1 MLRGGNSG
9 KSFLTEVLNSPF
21 TMNMF
26 CTSSCVK
33 MWGRE
38 HTRQVIPK
46 RPSSVSWLV
55 PKLSEKEKGKK
66 GHHQNISVLKDQLTI
81 ESIVLGSDQCRPL
94 WSMGWLNSNVECI
107 SVKMREAFPHTSWGR
122 KESDTIQQ
130 LSPHAPMV
138 LLLVW
143 FSSTRTGIPASPWFT
158 VTSHFSVLLSPPKM
172 GIKTTIVLYF
182 SPFKKFISH

>member
-1 MLRGGNSG
+1 MGSLSLL
-9 KSFLTEVLNSPF
+9 KFSILPSLWVCFVLQAVWKCEAESTYARWYQNA
-21 TMNMF
+21 
-26 CTSSCVK
+26 
-33 MWGRE
+33 
-38 HTRQVIPK
+38 HH
-46 RPSSVSWLV
+46 SVSWLV

-66 GHHQNISVLKDQLTI
+66 GHHQNISVLKDQLTV
-81 ESIVLGSDQCRPL
+81 ESTVLGSDQCRPL

-138 LLLVW
+138 LLLLW

>member
-21 TMNMF
+21 TMNIF
-26 CTSSCVK
+26 CTSSFVK

-38 HTRQVIPK
+38 HTRP
-46 RPSSVSWLV
+46 
-55 PKLSEKEKGKK
+55 GDK

-107 SVKMREAFPHTSWGR
+107 SVKMREAFPHTSWGC
-122 KESDTIQQ
+122 KESDTIQHPRCSCCCDFPRPELAFQ
-130 LSPHAPMV
+130 PVPDSL
-138 LLLVW
+138 W
-143 FSSTRTGIPASPWFT
+143 Q
-158 VTSHFSVLLSPPKM
+158 VTSQF
-172 GIKTTIVLYF
+172 YF
-182 SPFKKFISH
+182 PLHKWG